1 MKNKMKDIVKK
12 QSSPMGMFTDGHF
25 NDLFTMMHNFMDRA
39 WNDWDLTGD
48 AFYALQPKATLPKIN
63 VAETDSAY
71 EIEIAISGIDKDDLE
86 LEFRDS
92 CLFIKADKSEEN
104 ESEDKEKKWLR
115 REISSRS
122 FRRTIKF
129 PTKIDSSSI
138 TSAYNNSKGTV
149 VCVLPKVKKE
159 EPGTVKIN
167 ID

>member
-1 MKNKMKDIVKK
+1 MRNKMKDIVKRHN
-12 QSSPMGMFTDGHF
+12 SPLGVFNDGHF

-39 WNDWDLTGD
+39 WDDWDLTGD

-63 VAETDSAY
+63 VAETDYSY
-71 EIEIAISGIDKDDLE
+71 EIEIATSGIDKDNFE

-92 CLFIKADKSEEN
+92 CLFIKANKPEEN
-104 ESEDKEKKWLR
+104 KSEDKEKKWLR

-138 TSAYNNSKGTV
+138 TSSYDEAKGIV
-149 VCVLPKVKKE
+149 ICVLPKVKKE
-159 EPGTVKIN
+159 EPCTIKIN